1 MNEQPAARVQEHL
14 SAAHTI
20 ACISIDETP
29 TEKMRLRASEVVRI
43 GVSMLSCSC
52 VHRSAPQTDGSC
64 AYSATSSELGFSAS
78 LRSSHSMTRLSRT
91 WPSAYGISMTNGG
104 ARSCGAHDA
113 RM

>member
-1 MNEQPAARVQEHL
+1 MQEHL

-52 VHRSAPQTDGSC
+52 VHRSAPQTDG
-64 AYSATSSELGFSAS
+64 
-78 LRSSHSMTRLSRT
+78 
-91 WPSAYGISMTNGG
+91 
-104 ARSCGAHDA
+104 
-113 RM
+113 